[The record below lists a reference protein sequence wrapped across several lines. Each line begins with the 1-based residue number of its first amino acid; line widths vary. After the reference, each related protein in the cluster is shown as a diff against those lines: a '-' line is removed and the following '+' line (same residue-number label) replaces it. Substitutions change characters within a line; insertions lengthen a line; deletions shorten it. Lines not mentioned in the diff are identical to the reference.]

1 MLDEEAGKMKEMTSQ
16 EREKIEVELQGRH
29 GDAIMALSSELYEK
43 EPAAIGIAISY
54 FDCRCVLLWGFDKSG
69 DITGDPEVIDSAD
82 SCSKN
87 HVKVFKKGHEAA
99 AYNTIH
105 WKDTPEEFD
114 RKFGN
119 EQRIII
125 ASRLF
130 PPREE
135 E

>member
-1 MLDEEAGKMKEMTSQ
+1 MKEMTSQ
-16 EREKIEVELQGRH
+16 EREKIEAELQERH
-29 GDAIMALSSELYEK
+29 GDAIMALSREVYEK

-69 DITGDPEVIDSAD
+69 DIAGDPEVIDSAD

-87 HVKVFKKGHEAA
+87 HVKVFKKGHGAA
-99 AYNTIH
+99 AYNAIQ

-119 EQRIII
+119 EQRVII

>member
-1 MLDEEAGKMKEMTSQ
+1 MKEITGQ
-16 EREKIEVELQGRH
+16 ERERIEAELQERY
-29 GDAIMALSSELYEK
+29 GDAIGALSREVYEK
-43 EPAAIGIAISY
+43 EPAAIGIALSY
-54 FDCRCVLLWGFDKSG
+54 YDCGCVFLRGFDKSG
-69 DITGDPEVIDSAD
+69 DMVGDPGVIESAD
-82 SCSKN
+82 SCSKD
-87 HVKVFKKGHEAA
+87 HVRAFKHGHEAG

-119 EQRIII
+119 KQRIII

-135 E
+135 D

>member
-1 MLDEEAGKMKEMTSQ
+1 MKNITG
-16 EREKIEVELQGRH
+16 REKIEAELQERH
-29 GDAIMALSSELYEK
+29 GDAIGALSREVYEK
-43 EPAAIGIAISY
+43 EPAAIGIALSY
-54 FDCRCVLLWGFDKSG
+54 FDCGCVLLRGFDKSG
-69 DITGDPEVIDSAD
+69 DMVGDPGVIESVD
-82 SCSKN
+82 SCSKD
-87 HVKVFKKGHEAA
+87 HVRVSKHGHEAGA
-99 AYNTIH
+99 HNTIH

-119 EQRIII
+119 KQRIII

>member
-1 MLDEEAGKMKEMTSQ
+1 MNEMTSE
-16 EREKIEVELQGRH
+16 EREKIGAKLEELHGEAIRVFSREV
-29 GDAIMALSSELYEK
+29 YEK
-43 EPAAIGIAISY
+43 EPAAIGIALSY
-54 FDCRCVLLWGFDKSG
+54 FDCGCVLLRGFDKNG
-69 DITGDPEVIDSAD
+69 DMVGDPGVIESAD
-82 SCSKN
+82 SCSKD
-87 HVKVFKKGHEAA
+87 HVRVFKHGHEAG

-119 EQRIII
+119 KQRIII

-135 E
+135 D

>member
-1 MLDEEAGKMKEMTSQ
+1 MKEMTSQ
-16 EREKIEVELQGRH
+16 EREKIEAELQERH
-29 GDAIMALSSELYEK
+29 GDAIMALSREVYEK

-69 DITGDPEVIDSAD
+69 DIAGDPEVIDSAD

-87 HVKVFKKGHEAA
+87 HVKVFKKGHGAA
-99 AYNTIH
+99 AYNAIH

-119 EQRIII
+119 EQRVII